1 VTARLGVA
9 VVGTGR
15 LGSIHARVLS
25 QMPNVELVGVV
36 DSDLSAAR
44 RVAAERGCRAFADA
58 NALPE
63 TVKAVVV
70 AVPTTLHADV
80 ACPLLERGI
89 ACLVEKPLAANAA
102 EGERLVAA
110 AARSGAILMV
120 GHVERFNP
128 VITAVREL
136 GLRPRFLDATR
147 VSPFPFRSMDI
158 GVVLDVMIHD
168 LDIVLHLVG
177 SDVVSVDAVGVNITG
192 DHEDLASVRLVFAN
206 GAVANLTASRLALK
220 TERKLRLFAPDF
232 YASLDLA
239 AKKGRIVRPSPDI
252 RSRIREFSPIG
263 VDAIDAMR
271 LSKAVTEDAVVVRDV
286 EPLRA
291 EDEEFVAAVSLGR
304 SPLVTGAHG
313 LAAME
318 VASRV
323 VASIQERLA
332 AARRPESSA

>member
-1 VTARLGVA
+1 MNARLGVA

-15 LGSIHARVLS
+15 LGAIHARVLS
-25 QMPNVELVGVV
+25 EMPGVELVGVV
-36 DSDLSAAR
+36 DADPAAAR
-44 RVAAERGCRAFADA
+44 KVATERGCRAFTSTDE
-58 NALPE
+58 LPRS
-63 TVKAVVV
+63 VRAAVV
-70 AVPTTLHADV
+70 AVPTTLHAEV

-89 ACLVEKPLAANAA
+89 ACLVEKPLASTPA
-102 EGERLVAA
+102 EGARLVDASR
-110 AARSGAILMV
+110 RSGSILMV

-136 GLRPRFLDATR
+136 GLKPRFLDATR
-147 VSPFPFRSMDI
+147 VSPFPFRSMDV

-177 SDVVSVDAVGVNITG
+177 SEVQSVDAVGVNITG
-192 DHEDLASVRLVFAN
+192 DHEDLASVRLVFAD
-206 GAVANLTASRLALK
+206 GAVANLTASRLAIK

-239 AKKGRIVRPSPDI
+239 GKKGRIVRPAPDI
-252 RSRIREFSPIG
+252 RTRIREFSPSG
-263 VDAIDAMR
+263 YSHLDAWR
-271 LSKAVTEDAVVVRDV
+271 LSNAVSEEAVAVREV

-291 EDEEFVAAVSLGR
+291 ENEEFVAAVLER
-304 SPLVTGAHG
+304 RPPLVTGEHG

-323 VASIQERLA
+323 VASIAERLA
-332 AARRPESSA
+332 AARRTETSA